1 MQKRHGFGQRVT
13 ETLAASDM
21 TVIIGRMNY
30 SILSQNAGVIVQSL
44 RQKLAQ
50 VPKPM
55 PNIVYESLSML
66 NK

>member
-1 MQKRHGFGQRVT
+1 MQKRHGFGQRAT
-13 ETLAASDM
+13 ETLAAPDM